1 MDMKR
6 KAAITLLSMLLMAAL
21 WMAALCGCGSKSAAN
36 TIGPWDT
43 PDQQTKAAMEILST
57 EGFSAFAGFEVD
69 ETYQSAKMGI
79 EYYKDGKLVKDEGQG
94 SIALG
99 DSSEGIAGF
108 SCKDGTATIGVS
120 VDGSTS
126 CVSDIQLSGY
136 PKDGDDIDILF
147 VPLSESKDIADGQKN
162 YLGIL
167 NTGSDGLDT
176 AVFDASYDKSK
187 LAGKSWLFYVEFS
200 TEPLEKN

>member
-6 KAAITLLSMLLMAAL
+6 KATITLLSMLLMAAL
-21 WMAALCGCGSKSAAN
+21 LMAALCGCGSKSAAN

-57 EGFSAFAGFEVD
+57 GGFSAFAGFEVD

-200 TEPLEKN
+200 TEPLE

>member
-1 MDMKR
+1 MKR

-21 WMAALCGCGSKSAAN
+21 WMTALCGCGSESAAN

-43 PDQQTKAAMEILST
+43 QDQQTKAAIELLAT
-57 EGFSAFAGFEVD
+57 GGFSAFAGFEVD
-69 ETYQSAKMGI
+69 GTYQSAKMGI

-99 DSSEGIAGF
+99 ETSEGIAGF

-136 PKDGDDIDILF
+136 PKDGDNILF
-147 VPLSESKDIADGQKN
+147 VPLSESKDIADGQKV

-176 AVFDASYDKSK
+176 AVLDASYDKSK
-187 LAGKSWLFYVEFS
+187 LKGKNWLFYVEFS
-200 TEPLEKN
+200 TEPLE

>member
-1 MDMKR
+1 MKR

-21 WMAALCGCGSKSAAN
+21 LMAAMCGCGSKSAAN

-43 PDQQTKAAMEILST
+43 QDQQTKAAIEILST
-57 EGFSAFAGFEVD
+57 GGFSAFAGFEVD

-94 SIALG
+94 SIALDG
-99 DSSEGIAGF
+99 ASEGIAGF

-126 CVSDIQLSGY
+126 CASDIQLSGY
-136 PKDGDDIDILF
+136 PKDGDDIDIMF
-147 VPLSESKDIADGQKN
+147 IPLSESKDIADGQKV

-187 LAGKSWLFYVEFS
+187 LKGKNWLFYVEFS
-200 TEPLEKN
+200 TEPLE

>member
-1 MDMKR
+1 MGMKR
-6 KAAITLLSMLLMAAL
+6 KAAVTLLSILLMAAL

-43 PDQQTKAAMEILST
+43 QDQQTKSAIEILST
-57 EGFSAFAGFEVD
+57 GGFSAFAGFEVD

-94 SIALG
+94 SIVLG
-99 DSSEGIAGF
+99 ETSEGIAGF

-126 CVSDIQLSGY
+126 CASDIQLSGY
-136 PKDGDDIDILF
+136 PKDGDDIMFIS
-147 VPLSESKDIADGQKN
+147 LSESKDIADGQKN

-176 AVFDASYDKSK
+176 AVLDASYDKSK
-187 LAGKSWLFYVEFS
+187 LAGKNWLFYVEFS
-200 TEPLEKN
+200 TEPLE

>member
-1 MDMKR
+1 MKR
-6 KAAITLLSMLLMAAL
+6 KAAITLLSVLLMAAL
-21 WMAALCGCGSKSAAN
+21 WMTALCGCGSESAAN

-43 PDQQTKAAMEILST
+43 QDQQTKAAIEILST
-57 EGFSAFAGFEVD
+57 GGFSAFAGFEVD

-94 SIALG
+94 SIVLG
-99 DSSEGIAGF
+99 ETSEGIAGF

-126 CVSDIQLSGY
+126 CASDIQLSGY
-136 PKDGDDIDILF
+136 PKDGDNILF
-147 VPLSESKDIADGQKN
+147 VPLSESKDIADRQKV

-187 LAGKSWLFYVEFS
+187 LAGKNWLFYVEFS
-200 TEPLEKN
+200 TEPLE

>member
-57 EGFSAFAGFEVD
+57 GGFSAFAGFEVD

-108 SCKDGTATIGVS
+108 SCKDGTASIGVS

-200 TEPLEKN
+200 TEPLE

>member
-1 MDMKR
+1 MKR

-21 WMAALCGCGSKSAAN
+21 WMAALCGCGSSSAAN

-43 PDQQTKAAMEILST
+43 QDQQTKAAIEILST
-57 EGFSAFAGFEVD
+57 GGFSAFAGFEVD

-94 SIALG
+94 SIVLG
-99 DSSEGIAGF
+99 ETSEGIAGF

-126 CVSDIQLSGY
+126 CASDIQLSGY
-136 PKDGDDIDILF
+136 PKDGDNILF
-147 VPLSESKDIADGQKN
+147 VPLSESKDIADGQKV

-187 LAGKSWLFYVEFS
+187 LKGKNWLFYVEFS
-200 TEPLEKN
+200 TEPLE

>member
-1 MDMKR
+1 MKR
-6 KAAITLLSMLLMAAL
+6 KAAITLLSVLLMAAL
-21 WMAALCGCGSKSAAN
+21 WMTVLCGCGSKSAAN

-43 PDQQTKAAMEILST
+43 PDQQMQAVIEILST
-57 EGFSAFAGFEVD
+57 GGFSAFAGFEVD

-79 EYYKDGKLVKDEGQG
+79 EYYKDGKLVKDQGQG

-99 DSSEGIAGF
+99 DTSEGIAGF

-126 CVSDIQLSGY
+126 CASDIQLPGY
-136 PKDGDDIDILF
+136 PKDGDDIMFIS
-147 VPLSESKDIADGQKN
+147 LSESKDIADGQKN

-176 AVFDASYDKSK
+176 AVLDASYDKSK
-187 LAGKSWLFYVEFS
+187 LKGENWLFYVEFS
-200 TEPLEKN
+200 TEPLE

>member
-1 MDMKR
+1 MKR
-6 KAAITLLSMLLMAAL
+6 KAAITLLSVLLMAAL
-21 WMAALCGCGSKSAAN
+21 WMAALCGCGSKSASN
-36 TIGPWDT
+36 TIDPWDT
-43 PDQQTKAAMEILST
+43 PDQQTKGAVEILST
-57 EGFSAFAGFEVD
+57 GGFSAFAGFEVD

-94 SIALG
+94 SIAL
-99 DSSEGIAGF
+99 DETSEGIAGF

-126 CVSDIQLSGY
+126 CASDILLPGY
-136 PKDGDDIDILF
+136 PKNGDDIMFIS
-147 VPLSESKDIADGQKN
+147 LSESKDIADGQKV

-167 NTGSDGLDT
+167 NTGSYGLDT

-187 LAGKSWLFYVEFS
+187 LAGKNWLFYVEFS
-200 TEPLEKN
+200 TEPLE

>member
-1 MDMKR
+1 MKR
-6 KAAITLLSMLLMAAL
+6 KATITLLSVLLMAAL
-21 WMAALCGCGSKSAAN
+21 SMAAMCGCGSKSAAN

-57 EGFSAFAGFEVD
+57 GGFSAFAGFEVD

-94 SIALG
+94 SVALDG
-99 DSSEGIAGF
+99 ASEGIAGF

-126 CVSDIQLSGY
+126 CASDIQLSGY
-136 PKDGDDIDILF
+136 PKDGDNILF
-147 VPLSESKDIADGQKN
+147 VPLSESKDIADGQKV

-176 AVFDASYDKSK
+176 AVFDTSYDKSK
-187 LAGKSWLFYVEFS
+187 LKGENWLFYVEFS
-200 TEPLEKN
+200 TEPLE

>member
-1 MDMKR
+1 MKR
-6 KAAITLLSMLLMAAL
+6 KAAITLLSMLLMAVL
-21 WMAALCGCGSKSAAN
+21 WMTALCGCGSGSAAN

-43 PDQQTKAAMEILST
+43 QDQQTKAAMEILST
-57 EGFSAFAGFEVD
+57 GGFSAFAGFEVD

-99 DSSEGIAGF
+99 ETSEGIAGF

-126 CVSDIQLSGY
+126 CASDIQLSGY
-136 PKDGDDIDILF
+136 PKDGDNILF
-147 VPLSESKDIADGQKN
+147 VPLSESKDIADGQKV

-187 LAGKSWLFYVEFS
+187 LKGENWLFYVEFS
-200 TEPLEKN
+200 TEPLE

>member
-6 KAAITLLSMLLMAAL
+6 KATITLLSMLLMAAL

-43 PDQQTKAAMEILST
+43 PDQQTKAAIEILST
-57 EGFSAFAGFEVD
+57 GGFSAFAGFEVD

-99 DSSEGIAGF
+99 ETSEGLAGF

-200 TEPLEKN
+200 TEPLE

>member
-1 MDMKR
+1 
-6 KAAITLLSMLLMAAL
+6 MAAL
-21 WMAALCGCGSKSAAN
+21 WMTALCGCGSESAAN

-43 PDQQTKAAMEILST
+43 QDQQTKAAIEILST
-57 EGFSAFAGFEVD
+57 GGFSAFAGFEVD

-94 SIALG
+94 SIALDG
-99 DSSEGIAGF
+99 ASEGIAGF

-126 CVSDIQLSGY
+126 CASDIQLSGY
-136 PKDGDDIDILF
+136 PAENEGVSFTSL
-147 VPLSESKDIADGQKN
+147 PGSKDIADGQKI

-167 NTGSDGLDT
+167 NTGSDSIDT

-187 LAGKSWLFYVEFS
+187 LKGKNWLFYVEFS
-200 TEPLEKN
+200 TEPLE

>member
-1 MDMKR
+1 MKR

-21 WMAALCGCGSKSAAN
+21 WMAALCGCGSKSASN

-43 PDQQTKAAMEILST
+43 PDQQTKGAVEILST
-57 EGFSAFAGFEVD
+57 GGFSAFAGFEVD

-94 SIALG
+94 SIAL
-99 DSSEGIAGF
+99 DETSEGIAGF
-108 SCKDGTATIGVS
+108 SCKDGTATIGLS

-126 CVSDIQLSGY
+126 CASDIQLSGY
-136 PKDGDDIDILF
+136 PAENEGVSFTSL
-147 VPLSESKDIADGQKN
+147 PESKDIADGQKI

-167 NTGSDGLDT
+167 NTGSDGLDI
-176 AVFDASYDKSK
+176 AVLDDSYDKSK
-187 LAGKSWLFYVEFS
+187 LAGKNWLFYVEFS
-200 TEPLEKN
+200 TEPLE

>member
-1 MDMKR
+1 MKR
-6 KAAITLLSMLLMAAL
+6 KAAITLLSVLLMAAL
-21 WMAALCGCGSKSAAN
+21 WMTVLCGCGSKSAAN

-43 PDQQTKAAMEILST
+43 PDQQMQAVIEILST
-57 EGFSAFAGFEVD
+57 GGFSAFAGFEVD

-94 SIALG
+94 SIALDG
-99 DSSEGIAGF
+99 ASEGIAGF

-126 CVSDIQLSGY
+126 CASDIQLSGY
-136 PKDGDDIDILF
+136 PKDGDNILF
-147 VPLSESKDIADGQKN
+147 VPLSESKDIADGQKV

-187 LAGKSWLFYVEFS
+187 LKGENWLFYVEFS
-200 TEPLEKN
+200 TEPLE

>member
-36 TIGPWDT
+36 TIGPLDT

-57 EGFSAFAGFEVD
+57 GGFSAFAGFEVD

-167 NTGSDGLDT
+167 NIGSDGLDT

-200 TEPLEKN
+200 TEPLE

>member
-1 MDMKR
+1 MKR
-6 KAAITLLSMLLMAAL
+6 KATITLLSVLLMAAL
-21 WMAALCGCGSKSAAN
+21 SMAAMCGCGSKSAAN

-57 EGFSAFAGFEVD
+57 GGFSAFAGFEVD

-94 SIALG
+94 SVALDG
-99 DSSEGIAGF
+99 ASEGIAGF

-126 CVSDIQLSGY
+126 CASDIQLSGY
-136 PKDGDDIDILF
+136 PKDGDNILF
-147 VPLSESKDIADGQKN
+147 VPLSESKDIADGQKV

-176 AVFDASYDKSK
+176 AVLDASYDKSK
-187 LAGKSWLFYVEFS
+187 LAGKNWLFYVEFS
-200 TEPLEKN
+200 TEPLE

>member
-1 MDMKR
+1 MKR

-43 PDQQTKAAMEILST
+43 QDQQTKAAMEILST
-57 EGFSAFAGFEVD
+57 GGFSAFAGFEVD

-94 SIALG
+94 SIALDG
-99 DSSEGIAGF
+99 ASEGIAGF
-108 SCKDGTATIGVS
+108 SCKDGTATLGVS

-126 CVSDIQLSGY
+126 CASDIQLPGY
-136 PKDGDDIDILF
+136 PKDGDDIMFIS
-147 VPLSESKDIADGQKN
+147 LSESKDITDGQKN

-176 AVFDASYDKSK
+176 AVFDTSYDKSK

-200 TEPLEKN
+200 TEPLE

>member
-1 MDMKR
+1 MKR
-6 KAAITLLSMLLMAAL
+6 KAAITLLSVLLMAAL
-21 WMAALCGCGSKSAAN
+21 WMAALCGCGSGSASN

-43 PDQQTKAAMEILST
+43 PDQQTKAAVEILST
-57 EGFSAFAGFEVD
+57 GGFSAFAGFEVD

-94 SIALG
+94 SIAL
-99 DSSEGIAGF
+99 DETSEGIAGF

-187 LAGKSWLFYVEFS
+187 LKGENWLFYVEFS
-200 TEPLEKN
+200 TEPLE

>member
-1 MDMKR
+1 M
-6 KAAITLLSMLLMAAL
+6 AAI
-21 WMAALCGCGSKSAAN
+21 WMAALGGCGSKSAEN

-43 PDQQTKAAMEILST
+43 QDQQTKAAIEILST
-57 EGFSAFAGFEVD
+57 GGFSAFAGFEVD

-94 SIALG
+94 SIALDG
-99 DSSEGIAGF
+99 ASEGIAGF

-126 CVSDIQLSGY
+126 CASDIQLSGY
-136 PKDGDDIDILF
+136 PKNGDDIMFIS
-147 VPLSESKDIADGQKN
+147 LSESKDIADGQKN

-167 NTGSDGLDT
+167 NTGSDGLDI
-176 AVFDASYDKSK
+176 AVLDDSYDKSK
-187 LAGKSWLFYVEFS
+187 LAGKNWLFYVEFS
-200 TEPLEKN
+200 TEPLE

>member
-1 MDMKR
+1 MKR

-57 EGFSAFAGFEVD
+57 GGFSAFAGFEVD

-108 SCKDGTATIGVS
+108 SCTDGTATIGVS

-126 CVSDIQLSGY
+126 CASDIQLPDY

-200 TEPLEKN
+200 TEPLE

>member
-1 MDMKR
+1 MKR
-6 KAAITLLSMLLMAAL
+6 KAAITLLSVLLMAAL
-21 WMAALCGCGSKSAAN
+21 WMAALCGCGSGSASN

-43 PDQQTKAAMEILST
+43 PDQQTKAAVEILST
-57 EGFSAFAGFEVD
+57 GGFSAFAGFEVD

-94 SIALG
+94 SVALG
-99 DSSEGIAGF
+99 ETSEGIAGF

-126 CVSDIQLSGY
+126 CASDIQLSGY
-136 PKDGDDIDILF
+136 PKDGDNILF
-147 VPLSESKDIADGQKN
+147 VPLSESKDIADGQKV

-167 NTGSDGLDT
+167 NTGSDGLDI
-176 AVFDASYDKSK
+176 AVLDDSYDKSK
-187 LAGKSWLFYVEFS
+187 LAGKNWLFYVEFS
-200 TEPLEKN
+200 TEPLE